1 MAEPQ
6 TSHMPTPSSPTRWLL
21 GCLATAFAY
30 FLTSRA
36 SLYLA
41 IPPGYS
47 TPIWP
52 AAAVALVVIIRGGA
66 WCLPGVFLGSCAIN
80 LVINDSNELPIGW
93 NGPTLLA
100 ASIALGAALQAWAGA
115 LLVRRLVVMTDDLGR
130 TSDLVLI
137 AVLGG
142 PVATM
147 VNATWGTSSLLLGGA
162 IPTSAFLRNWVTWW
176 VGDSLGVVCFAPLL
190 LLLAA
195 GSAVRTRRKLLAVAC
210 THVAVFGIVVFA
222 VWLLKRAEQTRLE
235 ARFDDNVTAIRTRIV
250 GTLDAD
256 ARVLESLEYLY
267 RASERVDPDEFS
279 SFAENYVAENSG
291 IYGLTWN
298 PLVLDSDRDTFEAA
312 MRGQG
317 FERFNISDRDPSGE
331 GFVVATRREVYFPV
345 TLAAPFEINRRAQ
358 GYDTFAD
365 PVRRAAMLRAVEYS
379 RATSTGAVNL
389 VQVANRLGALVYRP
403 VFKQVPPAQ
412 VPTLQGFVV
421 GILLVDDLMASAN
434 QFAIERDL
442 NLDLRDSGAADQVL
456 FQQFEHRGQHSQRF
470 ARSAHFVVDV
480 FGVPWDLS
488 VSENDVSVAQNDGT
502 LVWISLIAGCLF
514 CALLNIYLLSVTGR
528 TELVQRLVEDKTR
541 ELRFQAIELAE
552 SNQRLGRL
560 AVAAEAANVAK
571 SQFLAAMSHEIRT
584 PMNGLVGV
592 IQLLEGHVNGEQAEL
607 LETAKNSAHSLLVL
621 INDILDFSKIEAGR
635 MELAEEPLDVL
646 RLVEEVCQLHA
657 ANCQA
662 KGLELRCVI
671 DPDAARHLIG
681 DEHRIKQ
688 VLSNLI
694 GNAVKF
700 TSSGYVDVSCRRVPY
715 FDGESTES
723 FVFGVRDTGIGVK
736 ADAQATLFEAF
747 TQADASTTRRF
758 GGSGLGLSI
767 CKKLVDLMHGEISME
782 SRFGEGS
789 CFTFRIPQRQP
800 TTLLDAYRS
809 QDLVGKR
816 ALVVDPDETTRKNLT
831 AWLVSWGAVVFDGPE
846 LAVLEAL
853 PAVREARLD
862 YAFARPQLA
871 RQVTSG
877 RLLVLGEPLADGR
890 VGPVEFLKLPIRVR
904 ALMNALLTASERCV
918 SSPAASVQMSACRI
932 LVVDDN
938 ATNRLIAGKLL
949 ARMSVVTQTA
959 STGREALTKLAA
971 EPYDL
976 ILMDCMM
983 PEMDGYEATAA
994 LRRGEAGELN
1004 RNTPVIALTANALV
1018 SDRQLCLEAGMS
1030 DYLSKPLRAEHLE
1043 QALQRWYGRPHA
1055 A

>member
-1 MAEPQ
+1 MAEVQMSQKPA
-6 TSHMPTPSSPTRWLL
+6 SSRLVRVLL
-21 GCLATAFAY
+21 GCLATACAY
-30 FLTSRA
+30 FLTARA

-52 AAAVALVVIIRGGA
+52 AAAVAVVVTLRGGA
-66 WCLPGVFLGSCAIN
+66 WYLPGVFLGSCALNLFIN
-80 LVINDSNELPIGW
+80 ASNGLPLGW
-93 NGPTLLA
+93 GGPSLIA
-100 ASIALGAALQAWAGA
+100 ASIAVGAALQAWAGA
-115 LLVRRLVVMTDDLGR
+115 WLVKRFVAVTEDLGR
-130 TSDLVLI
+130 TSDLVLV

-142 PVATM
+142 PVATV
-147 VNATWGTSSLLLGGA
+147 VNATWGTSSLWLGGA
-162 IPTSAFLRNWVTWW
+162 IPGTAFFHNWVTWW

-195 GSAVRTRRKLLAVAC
+195 GSAVRARRKLLAVAA

-235 ARFDDNVTAIRTRIV
+235 ARFEDNLTAIRTRIV
-250 GTLDAD
+250 GALDAD

-267 RASERVDPDEFS
+267 RASERVDPEEFT
-279 SFAENYVAENSG
+279 SFAENYVIENSG

-298 PLVLDSDRDTFEAA
+298 PLVQDTDRAAFEVSL
-312 MRGQG
+312 RDQG
-317 FERFNISDRDPSGE
+317 FPDFSIRDREPNGE
-331 GFVVATRREVYFPV
+331 GFVVAARRDVYFPV
-345 TLAAPFEINRRAQ
+345 TLTAPYEINRKAQ
-358 GYDTFAD
+358 GYDPFAD
-365 PVRRAAMLRAVEYS
+365 PVRRQAMLRAAELM
-379 RATSTGAVNL
+379 RATSTGAVSV

-403 VFKQVPPAQ
+403 VFKQVPP
-412 VPTLQGFVV
+412 VHIPTLQGFVV
-421 GILLVDDLMASAN
+421 GILLVEDLMASAN
-434 QFAIERDL
+434 QFAMERDL
-442 NLDLRDSGAADQVL
+442 NLELRDESSSTGNAVL

-470 ARSAHFVVDV
+470 ARKAHFVVDV
-480 FGVPWDLS
+480 FGVPWDVT
-488 VSENDVSVAQNDGT
+488 VSENDVSVAHNDGT

-528 TELVQRLVEDKTR
+528 TELVQRLVDDKTR
-541 ELRFQAIELAE
+541 ELRLQAIELAG
-552 SNQRLGRL
+552 SNERLGRL
-560 AVAAEAANVAK
+560 AVVAEAANVAK

-592 IQLLEGHVNGEQAEL
+592 IQLLEGHVSGEQAEL
-607 LETAKNSAHSLLVL
+607 LETAKNSANSLLVL

-635 MELAEEPLDVL
+635 MEFAEEPCDVL

-657 ANCQA
+657 ANCHA
-662 KGLELRCVI
+662 KGLELRCAVG
-671 DPDAARHLIG
+671 PDAARSLVG

-700 TSSGYVDVSCRRVPY
+700 TLSGYVEVTCRRLLAE
-715 FDGESTES
+715 GTES
-723 FVFGVRDTGIGVK
+723 FEFGVRDTGIGVK
-736 ADAQATLFEAF
+736 KDVQATLFDAF

-767 CKKLVDLMHGEISME
+767 CKKLVELMHGEIAME
-782 SRFGEGS
+782 SRFGVGS
-789 CFTFRIPQRQP
+789 AFTFRIPQRQP
-800 TTLLDAYRS
+800 TTLIDAYRS
-809 QDLVGKR
+809 RELSGKR
-816 ALVVDPDETTRKNLT
+816 AIVLDPDVTARENL
-831 AWLVSWGAVVFDGPE
+831 AEWLASWGAAVVHGSE
-846 LAVLEAL
+846 LAALESA
-853 PAVREARLD
+853 AANDTVD
-862 YAFARPQLA
+862 YVFARPQLA
-871 RQVTSG
+871 DQVQGG
-877 RLLVLGEPLADGR
+877 RLLVLGEPLSDGR
-890 VGPVEFLKLPIRVR
+890 TGPVEFLKVPVRVR
-904 ALMNALLTASERCV
+904 ALMNALLTAPEQRA
-918 SSPAASVQMSACRI
+918 SSSGASVQMSECRI

-949 ARMSVVTQTA
+949 ARMSVLTQTA
-959 STGREALTKLAA
+959 STGREALSRLAT

-1018 SDRQLCLEAGMS
+1018 TDRQLCLEAGMS
-1030 DYLSKPLRAEHLE
+1030 DYLSKPLRAEQLGE
-1043 QALQRWYGRPHA
+1043 ALQRWYGRPHA